1 MKVLFSKTSAYT
13 KKVCGNKY
21 FFFHLYYLQTN
32 PKVALQK
39 NKKKE
44 FLSMYIPFFLIVDQK
59 ATAVWKNQ
67 QNTSNE
73 KGVIPS
79 LFQDTNQFYNNK
91 RQQKF
96 LE

>member
-1 MKVLFSKTSAYT
+1 
-13 KKVCGNKY
+13 
-21 FFFHLYYLQTN
+21 
-32 PKVALQK
+32 
-39 NKKKE
+39 
-44 FLSMYIPFFLIVDQK
+44 MYIPFFLIVDQK